1 MLHKTHQPEYLL
13 AETPLMPVLKRTL
26 KDGPKSED
34 YEYIND
40 FFIHHYQKDKNK
52 FTRFF
57 SNVRNEVK
65 AFHRID
71 SLTGFCYLQ
80 PHGYAGDF
88 ELIERLYTR
97 YESKDSG
104 IARWDRFAQEQPAA
118 KAVRNRKKYFI
129 DLMHSGSYQQV
140 LNLASGPCRD
150 VKEYFDSCPDSGVSI
165 DCVELDKDAIAY
177 AQSLLA
183 GNPRVSF
190 INQNV
195 LRFRSKERYDLIWS
209 AGLFDYFNDK
219 IFTSVLSR
227 LLLHLNKGGELV
239 IGNFSDTNPNRAF
252 MEVAMNWHLH
262 HRSEAQLKKLAIE
275 AGATHHSLRVRRES
289 EGVNLFLHI
298 KDEQ

>member
-1 MLHKTHQPEYLL
+1 
-13 AETPLMPVLKRTL
+13 
-26 KDGPKSED
+26 
-34 YEYIND
+34 
-40 FFIHHYQKDKNK
+40 
-52 FTRFF
+52 
-57 SNVRNEVK
+57 VK

-71 SLTGFCYLQ
+71 SLAGFCYLQ

-97 YESKDSG
+97 YVSKDSS

-118 KAVRNRKKYFI
+118 NAVRNRKKYFI
-129 DLMHSGSYQQV
+129 DLMQSGPYKQV
-140 LNLASGPCRD
+140 LNLASGHCRD
-150 VKEYFDSCPDSGVSI
+150 LKEFFDTCPDSGVSI

-195 LRFRSKERYDLIWS
+195 LRFRSNKRYDLIWS

-219 IFTSVLSR
+219 IFISVLSR

-262 HRSEAQLKKLAIE
+262 HRSEGQLKKLAIE
-275 AGATHHSLRVRRES
+275 AGATHHILQVCRES

-298 KDEQ
+298 KDKTDPQGSAGTEDKAT